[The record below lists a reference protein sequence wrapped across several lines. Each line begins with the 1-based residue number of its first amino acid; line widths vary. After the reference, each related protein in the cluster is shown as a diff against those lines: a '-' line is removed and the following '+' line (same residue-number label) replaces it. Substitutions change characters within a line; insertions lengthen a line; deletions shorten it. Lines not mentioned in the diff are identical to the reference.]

1 MEKSSMRKA
10 ARIGTCKYFMWY
22 AMINIMKK
30 DTIDNIF
37 LTLLFL
43 GFVNGLF
50 SVSAGANSKK
60 EIRVIILI
68 IQIIKELIDTLKSK

>member
-1 MEKSSMRKA
+1 
-10 ARIGTCKYFMWY
+10 
-22 AMINIMKK
+22 MINIMKK